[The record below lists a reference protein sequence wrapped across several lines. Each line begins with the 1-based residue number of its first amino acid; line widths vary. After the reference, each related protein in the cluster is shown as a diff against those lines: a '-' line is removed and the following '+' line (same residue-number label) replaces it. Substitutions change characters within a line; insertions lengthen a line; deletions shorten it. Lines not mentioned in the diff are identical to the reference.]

1 MYISVGT
8 VPVAGVSAARG
19 ASAHH
24 GLVIAAALC
33 NKRSAST
40 HSISVYC
47 SLAYRGSEAAAEEPG
62 ALARAAHQLALV
74 VSLAALHLAGVPVA
88 GGGGAGLA
96 EPLHQVPGPGVDGG
110 ALQQLAPRAAVA
122 LARAVVELGHAAA
135 LHQGEL
141 STLIYICTAL
151 CYNERTM
158 SALPGQSLLKP
169 PPQAPTAI
177 WSPSHLLAML
187 PSSPAR
193 HSQSSRGISIPART
207 APATHTLARAQ
218 LC

>member
-1 MYISVGT
+1 MNIPVRT

-40 HSISVYC
+40 HSMSVYC
-47 SLAYRGSEAAAEEPG
+47 SLAYRGPEAAAEEPG

-151 CYNERTM
+151 CYNTTYDHRTV
-158 SALPGQSLLKP
+158 SALPG
-169 PPQAPTAI
+169 
-177 WSPSHLLAML
+177 
-187 PSSPAR
+187 
-193 HSQSSRGISIPART
+193 SR
-207 APATHTLARAQ
+207 
-218 LC
+218 C